1 MHIACTQENLLQG
14 LSLVSHITAKQTN
27 LPILGNVL
35 LKTEGGGLKL
45 FSTNLEMAISAQ
57 VRGVVESPG
66 EFTVP
71 AKLLQ
76 DYISLLPSGKVEL
89 ILKDDVLEVR
99 AHGSSTTM
107 RGMPSSEFPLIPKL
121 ALEAGY
127 QIKAE
132 ALKLAIAQTVFA
144 VSASEARPEL
154 GGVACFFHNPDEEG
168 KLVFAATDSYRLSE
182 RVLEIDGGSKVSQH
196 CIVPSRAMQEM
207 GRIISSYKDDVDMPE
222 TIEWSVTE
230 SQMVMT
236 YGKVE
241 LISRLIEGS
250 FPPYRQ
256 IMPSE
261 SKTKCIVAKSE
272 LQKAI
277 KAASLFARQGVFDI
291 HVEIDAT
298 KGMTVSSSD
307 TGTGAHSSTLK
318 ADISGE
324 SVNKVI
330 LNYKYF
336 SDGLSALSGDQV
348 EFQCID
354 GMNPVTLSSKGTEG
368 FKYIIMPIRS

>member
-14 LSLVSHITAKQTN
+14 LSLVSHITAKQSN

-57 VRGVVESPG
+57 VRGVVEVPG

-76 DYISLLPSGKVEL
+76 DYVSLLPVGKVEL
-89 ILKDDVLEVR
+89 IVKDDVLEIR
-99 AHGSSTTM
+99 SQESSTTM
-107 RGMPSSEFPLIPKL
+107 RGMPSSEFPLIPRL
-121 ALEAGY
+121 AIDGGY
-127 QIKAE
+127 LIKAD
-132 ALKLAIAQTVFA
+132 ALKSAITQTAFA
-144 VSASEARPEL
+144 VSSSEARPEL
-154 GGVACFFHNPDEEG
+154 GGVACYFRNEGEESTV
-168 KLVFAATDSYRLSE
+168 VFAATDSYRLAE
-182 RVLEIDGGSKVSQH
+182 RSIALEGGSQERKQ
-196 CIVPSRAMQEM
+196 CIVPSRAIQEM

-222 TIEWSVTE
+222 TIEWSVSD

-241 LISRLIEGS
+241 LISRLIEGN

-256 IMPSE
+256 IMPSQ
-261 SKTKCIVAKSE
+261 SKTTCTVAKSE

-277 KAASLFARQGVFDI
+277 KAASLFSRQGVFDI

-298 KGMTVSSSD
+298 TGMSISSSD
-307 TGTGAHSSTLK
+307 TGTGAHRSTLK
-318 ADISGE
+318 ATVLGE
-324 SVNKVI
+324 SVNKVV

-336 SDGLSALSGDQV
+336 SDGLGAISGDQV
-348 EFQCID
+348 VFKCID
-354 GMNPVTLSSKGTEG
+354 GMNPVTLNPSTGDG
-368 FKYIIMPIRS
+368 FTYIIMPIRA